1 MKYPVNNISQ
11 ECKTALKSQ
20 FRIFYIGHSHGQSNI
35 DSVTA
40 GDGKIFHIWYSF
52 FLPFLIKQFWNLSHL
67 ICNLLEN
74 WSPCLYHQASANTWE
89 LMNIYSTKTKFVP
102 HSKTPAQHLFI
113 LAFLYKQQRYD
124 EYWFKKQELKF
135 FGRFICLL
143 NELCVFRWLS
153 RVSLMQ
159 LLRFRQCTI
168 G

>member
-40 GDGKIFHIWYSF
+40 THGNGKIFHIWYSF

-89 LMNIYSTKTKFVP
+89 LMNIYSTKTKFVA
-102 HSKTPAQHLFI
+102 HSKTPAQHLFSYASSST
-113 LAFLYKQQRYD
+113 LHPRQSVSRWHFFTNNNDMMKTD
-124 EYWFKKQELKF
+124 LK
-135 FGRFICLL
+135 GK
-143 NELCVFRWLS
+143 S
-153 RVSLMQ
+153 
-159 LLRFRQCTI
+159 
-168 G
+168 